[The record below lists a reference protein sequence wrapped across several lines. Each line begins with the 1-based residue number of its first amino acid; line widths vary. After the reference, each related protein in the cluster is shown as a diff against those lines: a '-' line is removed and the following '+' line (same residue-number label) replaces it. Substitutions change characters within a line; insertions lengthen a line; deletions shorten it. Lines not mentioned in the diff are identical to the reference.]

1 RRYVQYLCWRVQF
14 RRFARQR
21 SDEIDPPLRHRGH
34 SSTARFR
41 ALLSLHGRL
50 ITDRGET
57 MAQGKRKRAKK
68 AVAKKAVAKKRA
80 PRPVYTSTRKSMVPL
95 SDAVTVG
102 SLIFVSGTT
111 PFDGEGRIARGD
123 FAAQMHQVMANIKAI
138 LAAAGSSLERV
149 AKVVVIL
156 TRLEDF

>member
-1 RRYVQYLCWRVQF
+1 MV
-14 RRFARQR
+14 
-21 SDEIDPPLRHRGH
+21 
-34 SSTARFR
+34 
-41 ALLSLHGRL
+41 
-50 ITDRGET
+50 
-57 MAQGKRKRAKK
+57 QGKRKRAKK

-102 SLIFVSGTT
+102 NLIFVSGTT

-138 LAAAGSSLERV
+138 LAAAGSSLESV

-156 TRLEDF
+156 TRLEDFRQMNEIYRQYFKEGNAPARTTIGAQLAHPDFLIEIECVAQLE